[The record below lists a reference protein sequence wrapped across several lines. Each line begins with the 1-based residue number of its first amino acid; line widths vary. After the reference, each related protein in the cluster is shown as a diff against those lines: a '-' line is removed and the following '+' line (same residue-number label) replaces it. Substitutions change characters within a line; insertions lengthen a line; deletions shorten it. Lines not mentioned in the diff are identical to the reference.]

1 MSENNLEKYVNYV
14 QPVVKAIN
22 KHHTEFFRL
31 QYFSVSAEDLVV
43 ENGLIEFRTKDK
55 HNPEDFT
62 GEIPMVCAQWGEVSG
77 ASIVLEISP
86 ENRKLLSPEVVDVI
100 KTDQFEYHEEW
111 RKTAD
116 QTVYL
121 RMDYEHYEAD
131 SGFAPSNEFED
142 TVEVGNAFDF
152 LTHRLGLSYLTLD
165 RAITD
170 LEWRLDP
177 RLEKL
182 IKKAT
187 YSDDE

>member
-43 ENGLIEFRTKDK
+43 EDGLIEFRTKDK

-100 KTDQFEYHEEW
+100 KGEFLTSSSHPW
-111 RKTAD
+111 AKTVD
-116 QTVYL
+116 KTVWVL
-121 RMDYEHYEAD
+121 MDYEHYEAC
-131 SGFAPSNEFED
+131 SGFTLAGIDLFHDDNDGKVKGHVDIED
-142 TVEVGNAFDF
+142 SWINF
-152 LTHRLGLSYLTLD
+152 LSDRLGLTYLKLD
-165 RAITD
+165 YAITD
-170 LEWRLDP
+170 LENIIFY
-177 RLEKL
+177 E
-182 IKKAT
+182 
-187 YSDDE
+187 